1 MNLIIWIPFCILAS
15 TFYHHF
21 LTPVNKTI
29 RNNNN
34 DSSLFER
41 YTVEH
46 HFYIQDPIIIDNLGI
61 LFF

>member
-1 MNLIIWIPFCILAS
+1 MNLIIWLPFLIVAS

-21 LTPVNKTI
+21 LRPVNKTI
-29 RNNNN
+29 CNNNN
-34 DSSLFER
+34 DNDLFER

-46 HFYIQDPIIIDNLGI
+46 HFYIQDPIIIDNLGM